1 MIVHS
6 HGTPEQQLTYTTGR
20 LRERSLAHHA
30 PTLAPVPMRWTA
42 TSIAPLSGKV
52 SPRLPSHTA
61 TQNPSAEGRSVK
73 TSDEKKVERKA
84 AYKSWVAE
92 EAEKLRKQAQKV
104 AADKAEELRKQYEA
118 ESKTREPKPTFTIP
132 EQQPR
137 TWIYRHGAYTFH
149 ERAVFI
155 QYRHG
160 YIYLRNIAAG
170 VSMLARHLRCFG
182 KADIE
187 HVEKLTGLCLDHFKP
202 DSPRMWTLG
211 HESDTMTIEARFLD
225 YRDGYVNLEPTGTE
239 GAKLVHRRIQDFNKG
254 DMKYIG
260 GIRSRDFEMSRAMPG
275 DEEEGGRDQ
284 GEGRGGDG
292 REAVVDNNNAE
303 KRDQDTMEL
312 DKVEVEDKDK
322 MEVEDKRTTE
332 TKDKDKIRVE
342 HETKIEVE
350 VEDKDT
356 MEVAVEAYAP
366 NDTSPPRSDDG
377 DMEWHCV
384 DEMNVS
390 SEEESWTEVDEE
402 MVVG

>member
-1 MIVHS
+1 
-6 HGTPEQQLTYTTGR
+6 
-20 LRERSLAHHA
+20 
-30 PTLAPVPMRWTA
+30 MRWTA

-61 TQNPSAEGRSVK
+61 NQNPSAEGRSVK

-187 HVEKLTGLCLDHFKP
+187 HVEQLTGLCLDHFKP

-225 YRDGYVNLEPTGTE
+225 YRDGYVNLEPTGAE
-239 GAKLVHRRIQDFNKG
+239 GAKFVHRRIQDFNKG

-275 DEEEGGRDQ
+275 DVEEGGRGQ
-284 GEGRGGDG
+284 GEGGGGDG
-292 REAVVDNNNAE
+292 REAVVEKGKVE
-303 KRDQDTMEL
+303 KRNQDKMEL
-312 DKVEVEDKDK
+312 EDTNKLEVGNRDKMEVEHEDKMEVENKDK
-322 MEVEDKRTTE
+322 MEVENRDKM
-332 TKDKDKIRVE
+332 
-342 HETKIEVE
+342 EVE
-350 VEDKDT
+350 KKDT
-356 MEVAVEAYAP
+356 MEVAVEAKAP
-366 NDTSPPRSDDG
+366 NDTSTPRSDDG
-377 DMEWHCV
+377 DMEWDCV

-402 MVVG
+402 MMVCE